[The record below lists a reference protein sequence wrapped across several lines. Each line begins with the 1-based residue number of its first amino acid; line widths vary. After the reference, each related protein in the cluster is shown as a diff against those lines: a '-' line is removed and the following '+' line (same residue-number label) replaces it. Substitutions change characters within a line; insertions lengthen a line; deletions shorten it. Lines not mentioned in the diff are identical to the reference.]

1 MSQLGDISNQGT
13 KFGYKAL
20 RMKSPSMNAD
30 IDSEMVQGASTTPL
44 NSMGNNKTSTMA
56 VKSETSFVQKVDT
69 SQPYYTKNAGDEIN
83 AFTPLN
89 NQTGAADKAENMM
102 LLQDPA
108 KVSLEKENLKMK
120 NEARQLQ
127 SLVKFYKT
135 KYLQIKH

>member
-1 MSQLGDISNQGT
+1 
-13 KFGYKAL
+13 
-20 RMKSPSMNAD
+20 MNAD